1 MSFFQM
7 WGLGARDDTGK
18 AFASVNNN
26 LNRTT
31 NNAKKL
37 NGSLRI
43 MRGGM
48 GQLGHQVQDV
58 AVQLQMGQNA
68 LMVFTQQGSQVASLF
83 GPTGAII
90 GALGAVGGAVA
101 MALVPDLM
109 NAKDKVQDLE
119 NATRDLSD
127 LFRKDA
133 STGAILFAGKLKE
146 VAEVS
151 EAGAENMMQMASGE
165 AIRRQKELRQELDE
179 LAQSVL
185 TLGQAGAGQRG
196 MTQEGIAA
204 SILGITTEQYQEL
217 SENVRLLGTEQGMTN
232 EEFASYLN
240 KLVQTK
246 KAGQEQKNAL
256 DNLKEAFNANNSEL
270 ARLNKE
276 LGQFSEA
283 EYQEDVDQV
292 GASFESLKN
301 KIERSFDRIQKLTPS
316 QVLAKELEKSK
327 NLTFEQKRALAELI
341 AELSALEYQEM
352 FSARAA
358 ADTAR
363 EQKNAAKE
371 TRERAKQTKFAY
383 DILRMFRDF
392 DEAIKSDEQLIR
404 DKNKKTI
411 EGMRQSFMSE
421 IDQLAAQEA
430 EKRALLESF
439 QDDEFTAE
447 FTRQDALTQL
457 EQHFADK
464 RTDIYQKE
472 QEQKRQI
479 QLAGMEVV
487 KDSLNFMASNLK
499 EGTALQ
505 KTAFLATK
513 AFAASEA
520 IVSAE
525 LAAAKMLAKD
535 VGIFGLGAIA
545 SANIVRGF
553 GYASAANIMAQAVA
567 SFDGGGFT
575 GRGARS
581 GGLDGRGG
589 FMAMLHPNETVVDHT
604 KGGSGVTIVNNI
616 DATGGGPDV
625 DIKIRRAV
633 ELGNQ
638 QTVHVIRDL
647 AARGRL
653 V

>member
-1 MSFFQM
+1 MSFMNMF
-7 WGLGARDDTGK
+7 GIGARDDTGA
-18 AFASVNNN
+18 AFASVNAN
-26 LNRTT
+26 LNKTT
-31 NNAKKL
+31 QNAKKL

-109 NAKDKVQDLE
+109 NAKDKVQELE

-165 AIRRQKELRQELDE
+165 AIRRQKELRKELDE

-185 TLGQAGAGQRG
+185 TLGQAGAGQPG
-196 MTQEGIAA
+196 MTQEGLAA

-232 EEFASYLN
+232 EEFASFLN
-240 KLVQTK
+240 NLRQNK
-246 KAGQEQKNAL
+246 KAGQEQKNEL
-256 DNLKEAFNANNSEL
+256 DKLTDTFTANNTEL
-270 ARLNKE
+270 ARLNE
-276 LGQFSEA
+276 EMRQFSEA

-292 GASFESLKN
+292 GTSFEALKN

-327 NLTFEQKRALAELI
+327 NLTFEQKRALADLI

-392 DEAIKSDEQLIR
+392 DEAIKGDEQLIR

-421 IDQLAAQEA
+421 MELLATQEA

-439 QDDEFTAE
+439 QDDEFNE
-447 FTRQDALTQL
+447 QFTRQDALTQL

-464 RTDIYQKE
+464 RNDIAQKE
-472 QEQKRQI
+472 LDKKRQI
-479 QLAGMEVV
+479 QQMANDVILN
-487 KDSLNFMASNLK
+487 SLSFMASNLK

-505 KTAFLATK
+505 KAAFLATR

-520 IVSAE
+520 IIAAE
-525 LAAAKMLAKD
+525 RAAAL
-535 VGIFGLGAIA
+535 VLPNVVF
-545 SANIVRGF
+545 SNFVRAM
-553 GYASAANIMAQAVA
+553 GYTNAAMIMAQSVA

-575 GRGARS
+575 GRGSRS
-581 GGLDGRGG
+581 GGLDGKGG

-604 KGGSGVTIVNNI
+604 KGGAGVTIVNNI

>member
-1 MSFFQM
+1 MSFFQLF
-7 WGLGARDDTGK
+7 GLGARDDTGR
-18 AFASVNNN
+18 AFSSVNAN

-31 NNAKKL
+31 QNAKKL
-37 NGSLRI
+37 NGNLRI

-165 AIRRQKELRQELDE
+165 AIRRQKELRKELDE

-185 TLGQAGAGQRG
+185 TLGQAQAGRPG
-196 MTQEGIAA
+196 MTEEGIAA

-232 EEFASYLN
+232 EEFAAYLN
-240 KLVQTK
+240 NLRQSKR
-246 KAGQEQKNAL
+246 AGQEQKNEL
-256 DNLKEAFNANNSEL
+256 DKLTDTFNANNTEL

-276 LGQFSEA
+276 LGQFSKA

-292 GASFESLKN
+292 GTSFEALKN

-363 EQKNAAKE
+363 EQKNAARE
-371 TRERAKQTKFAY
+371 TKERAKQTKFAY

-392 DEAIKSDEQLIR
+392 DEAIKGDEQLIR

-421 IDQLAAQEA
+421 IDLLAAQEA

-487 KDSLNFMASNLK
+487 KDSLSFMASNLK

-525 LAAAKMLAKD
+525 LAAAKMLARD

-633 ELGNQ
+633 EMGNQ

>member
-1 MSFFQM
+1 MSFFQLF
-7 WGLGARDDTGK
+7 GLGARDDTGK

-68 LMVFTQQGSQVASLF
+68 LMVFTQQGAQVASLF

-165 AIRRQKELRQELDE
+165 AIRRQKELRNELDE

-185 TLGQAGAGQRG
+185 TLGQAGAGQPG
-196 MTQEGIAA
+196 MTQEGLAA
-204 SILGITTEQYQEL
+204 SILGITTEQYKEL

-232 EEFASYLN
+232 EEFAAYLN
-240 KLVQTK
+240 NLRQSK
-246 KAGQEQKNAL
+246 KAGQEQKNEL
-256 DNLKEAFNANNSEL
+256 DKLTEAFNANNTEL
-270 ARLNKE
+270 AILNKE

-283 EYQEDVDQV
+283 EYQEDIDQV
-292 GASFESLKN
+292 GTSFEALKN

-327 NLTFEQKRALAELI
+327 NLTFEQKRALADLI

-371 TRERAKQTKFAY
+371 TKERAKQTKFAY

-421 IDQLAAQEA
+421 KDLLAAQEA

-457 EQHFADK
+457 AQHFADK
-464 RTDIYQKE
+464 RNEIAQKE
-472 QEQKRQI
+472 LDKKRQI
-479 QLAGMEVV
+479 QQMANDVILN
-487 KDSLNFMASNLK
+487 SLSFMASNLK
-499 EGTALQ
+499 EGMALQ
-505 KTAFLATK
+505 KAAFLATR

-553 GYASAANIMAQAVA
+553 GYTNAAMIMAQAVA

-575 GRGARS
+575 GRGSRS
-581 GGLDGRGG
+581 GGLDGKGG

-604 KGGSGVTIVNNI
+604 KGGAGITIVNNI

-625 DIKIRRAV
+625 DIKIQQAM
-633 ELGNQ
+633 Q
-638 QTVHVIRDL
+638 QTSQATIASIQDL
-647 AARGRL
+647 MRRRRF

>member
-1 MSFFQM
+1 MSFFQLF
-7 WGLGARDDTGK
+7 GLGARDDTGK

-37 NGSLRI
+37 NGNLRI

-48 GQLGHQVQDV
+48 GQLGHQIQDV

-109 NAKDKVQDLE
+109 NAKDKVQELE

-146 VAEVS
+146 VAAVS

-185 TLGQAGAGQRG
+185 TLGQAGAGQQG
-196 MTQEGIAA
+196 MTQEGLAA

-240 KLVQTK
+240 NLRQSK
-246 KAGQEQKNAL
+246 KAGQEQKNEL
-256 DNLKEAFNANNSEL
+256 DKLTDAFNANNTEL
-270 ARLNKE
+270 AILNKE
-276 LGQFSEA
+276 LTQFSEA

-292 GASFESLKN
+292 GTSFEALKN

-371 TRERAKQTKFAY
+371 TKERAKQTKFAY

-392 DEAIKSDEQLIR
+392 DEAIKADEQLIR

-421 IDQLAAQEA
+421 IDLLAAQEA

-487 KDSLNFMASNLK
+487 KDSLSFMASNLK

-525 LAAAKMLAKD
+525 LAAAKMLARD

-633 ELGNQ
+633 EMGNQ

>member
-1 MSFFQM
+1 MSFMNMF
-7 WGLGARDDTGK
+7 GIGARDDTGA

-26 LNRTT
+26 LNKTA

-109 NAKDKVQDLE
+109 NAKDKVQELE

-146 VAEVS
+146 VAAVS

-165 AIRRQKELRQELDE
+165 AIRRQKELRNELDE

-185 TLGQAGAGQRG
+185 TLGQAGAGQPG
-196 MTQEGIAA
+196 MTQEGLAA

-232 EEFASYLN
+232 EEFAAYLN
-240 KLVQTK
+240 NLRQSK
-246 KAGQEQKNAL
+246 KAGQEQKNEL
-256 DNLKEAFNANNSEL
+256 DKLTEAFNANNTEL
-270 ARLNKE
+270 AILNKE

-292 GASFESLKN
+292 GTSFEALKN

-371 TRERAKQTKFAY
+371 TRERAKQTKFAL
-383 DILRMFRDF
+383 DIMRMFRDF
-392 DEAIKSDEQLIR
+392 DEAIKGDEQLIR

-421 IDQLAAQEA
+421 IELLATQEA

-439 QDDEFTAE
+439 QDDEFNE
-447 FTRQDALTQL
+447 QFTRQDALTQL

-464 RTDIYQKE
+464 RNDIAQKE
-472 QEQKRQI
+472 LDKKRQI
-479 QLAGMEVV
+479 QQMANDVILN
-487 KDSLNFMASNLK
+487 SLSFMASNLK

-505 KTAFLATK
+505 KAAFLATR

-520 IVSAE
+520 IIAAE
-525 LAAAKMLAKD
+525 RAAAL
-535 VGIFGLGAIA
+535 VLPNVVF
-545 SANIVRGF
+545 SNFVRAM
-553 GYASAANIMAQAVA
+553 GYTNAAMIMAQSVA

-575 GRGARS
+575 GRGSRS
-581 GGLDGRGG
+581 GGLDGKGG

-604 KGGSGVTIVNNI
+604 KGGAGVTIVNNI